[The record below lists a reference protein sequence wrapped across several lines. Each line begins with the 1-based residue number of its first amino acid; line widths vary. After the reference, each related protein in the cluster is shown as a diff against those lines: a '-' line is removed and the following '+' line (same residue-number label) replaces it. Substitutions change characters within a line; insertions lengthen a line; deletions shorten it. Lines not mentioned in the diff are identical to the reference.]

1 MRLRRLQLFD
11 YRNFHRLDLPIS
23 GDVAVLIGD
32 NAQGKSNLLESIYL
46 LVTMRVVRVEAD
58 VQLIRREVLSDVQ
71 PAARV
76 VGHAETEN
84 ELVKVE
90 VAIVARQ
97 GAKNL
102 IATKSV
108 KVNGAARRLGDAVGR
123 ITAVLFTA
131 DDLEMVMG
139 SPSPRRKFIDIA
151 LSQVDSEYST
161 ALRQYE
167 KVVSQRN
174 SLLKRI
180 REGQA
185 GRDELDFWDTELATH
200 GGLILHRRSVALKT
214 LGPLAAEAH
223 ASLAFDEV
231 LGIHYQP
238 RLDGM
243 NEDSLAD
250 QARSTKSLKDCLG
263 RGLDRDIAAG
273 MTRNGP
279 HRDDIEFDLNGFS
292 TSGFA
297 SRAQQRTIALA
308 LRLAEA
314 RYLMEQRGEA
324 PLLLLDDILS
334 EMDESRRASVLGS
347 LVGMGQ
353 IFMTGT
359 DVDRFPAEFTSTAEL
374 FQVNAGTIVPFEPN

>member
-1 MRLRRLQLFD
+1 
-11 YRNFHRLDLPIS
+11 LDLEIS
-23 GDVAVLIGD
+23 GDVAVFIGD
-32 NAQGKSNLLESIYL
+32 NAQGKSNLLEAIYL
-46 LVTMRVVRVEAD
+46 LVTMRVVRAETD
-58 VQLIRREVLSDVQ
+58 LQLICREVLSDVQ

-76 VGHAETEN
+76 VGHAETED

-90 VAIVARQ
+90 VAVVARQ
-97 GAKNL
+97 GANDL

-131 DDLEMVMG
+131 DDLEMVTG

-151 LSQVDSEYST
+151 LSQVDGEYSA
-161 ALRQYE
+161 ALRRYE

-185 GRDELDFWDTELATH
+185 GRDELEFWDMELANH
-200 GGLILHRRSVALKT
+200 GGLILHRRSAALEK

-231 LGIHYQP
+231 LSVRYRP
-238 RLDGM
+238 RVDGM
-243 NEDSLAD
+243 DADSLAD
-250 QARSTKSLKDCLG
+250 QSRSAETFKDCL
-263 RGLDRDIAAG
+263 RLGLDRDVAAG
-273 MTRNGP
+273 MTLNGP
-279 HRDDIEFDLNGFS
+279 HRDDIEFVLDGAS

-314 RYLMEQRGEA
+314 RFLMERREEA

-334 EMDESRRASVLGS
+334 EMDGARRESVLGA

-353 IFMTGT
+353 ILVTGT
-359 DVDRFPAEFTSTAEL
+359 DFDRFPAEFTSLGEL
-374 FQVNAGTIVPFEPN
+374 LQVDAGTVVPFKA